1 MGVGYRRA
9 QSCARVRADGDER
22 MQGTEYEA
30 KLFKNQI
37 QAEEVV
43 GRLAEMG
50 YGRDQVSLIVDER
63 DIPQD
68 QNFQSDTAP
77 TAALGGMGEAGQ
89 SFGAVTGGVIGA
101 IVASAAAAALVVGT
115 EGVAAPFVVGPL
127 AAVLAGVGAGAAGGS
142 IIGGLLEVG
151 LESDDWR
158 TGVRNGGIV
167 VVVSLKTEADR
178 AAVRSALI

>member
-1 MGVGYRRA
+1 M
-9 QSCARVRADGDER
+9 Q
-22 MQGTEYEA
+22 QGTEYEA

-37 QAEEVV
+37 HAEEAVR
-43 GRLAEMG
+43 RLEKIG

-63 DIPQD
+63 DVPAD

-77 TAALGGMGEAGQ
+77 TAALGGMGETGQ
-89 SFGAVTGGVIGA
+89 SVGAVTGGVIGA
-101 IVASAAAAALVVGT
+101 IIASAAAAAMVVTT

-127 AAVLAGVGAGAAGGS
+127 AAMLAGVGAGAASGG

-167 VVVSLKTEADR
+167 VVVALRGDGDR

>member
-1 MGVGYRRA
+1 MCPCVGGM
-9 QSCARVRADGDER
+9 VDDR
-22 MQGTEYEA
+22 MQGIEYEA

-37 QAEEVV
+37 HAEEAVR
-43 GRLAEMG
+43 RLEEIG
-50 YGRDQVSLIVDER
+50 YGPEQVSLIVDEH

-77 TAALGGMGEAGQ
+77 TAALGGMGETGQ
-89 SFGAVTGGVIGA
+89 SVGAVTGGVIGA
-101 IVASAAAAALVVGT
+101 IVASAAAAAMIVAT

-127 AAVLAGVGAGAAGGS
+127 AAVLAGVGAGAASGG

-167 VVVSLKTEADR
+167 VVVALKSDADR
-178 AAVRSALI
+178 APVRSALI